1 MSQVRPESLLRVNAV
16 ESPILEVRNLS
27 VYFSKSLGFLD
38 RIGRTTKAV
47 DGVSLELGELDVLC
61 VVGESGSG
69 KTTLGRTIAA
79 LTRPTSGEVLYQG
92 TNISKLRGKALRKYR
107 KDVQMVFQDPFASLN
122 PREDVQTIISMPM
135 IKLTGEKDGQ
145 KLSEACIDLLE
156 DVGLQSDVLHKL
168 PHQLSG
174 GERQRISIARALA
187 SQPKILIADEPVSML
202 DASLRLNFLALFN
215 RLMNEHK
222 MSILLITHDLAT
234 AKVMGGR
241 TAVMYLGKLVELG
254 PTADILSEPH
264 HPYSELLLSASPRM
278 RADELA
284 GEVTTIEKSEK
295 VTKGCVFRP
304 RCKYATSVC
313 AETEP
318 PLESKSED
326 HLAAC
331 HNWINR
337 GN

>member
-1 MSQVRPESLLRVNAV
+1 MEP
-16 ESPILEVRNLS
+16 PILEVRNLS
-27 VYFSKSLGFLD
+27 VHFSKSLGFLS
-38 RIGRTTKAV
+38 RVGRTTKAV
-47 DGVSLELGELDVLC
+47 DNVSLQMGELDVLC

-79 LTRPTSGEVLYQG
+79 LTRPTSGSVLYKG
-92 TNISKLRGKALRKYR
+92 KEVTKMRGSALRTYR
-107 KDVQMVFQDPFASLN
+107 KEVQMVFQDPFASLN
-122 PREDVQTIISMPM
+122 PRQDAYTILSMPM
-135 IKLTGEKDGQ
+135 VRLTGEKNKE
-145 KLSEACIDLLE
+145 KLHEDCISLLQ
-156 DVGLQSDVLHKL
+156 DVGLQSDVLNKL

-187 SQPKILIADEPVSML
+187 SHPKILIADEPVSML
-202 DASLRLNFLALFN
+202 DASLRLNFLSLFN

-241 TAVMYLGKLVELG
+241 TAVMYLGKLVEFG
-254 PTADILSEPH
+254 PTSDILSEPH
-264 HPYSELLLSASPRM
+264 HPYAELLMEASPRM
-278 RADELA
+278 KDVATE
-284 GEVTTIEKSEK
+284 EMTTIEKSEK
-295 VTKGCVFRP
+295 VTKGCVYRP
-304 RCKYATSVC
+304 RCKYATGVC

-318 PLESKSED
+318 PLEVKTED

-337 GN
+337 RG

>member
-1 MSQVRPESLLRVNAV
+1 MSASAMEPPL
-16 ESPILEVRNLS
+16 LEVRNLS
-27 VYFSKSLGFLD
+27 VHFTKSLGFLS

-47 DGVSLELGELDVLC
+47 DDVSLQMGELDVLC

-79 LTRPTSGEVLYQG
+79 LTHPTSGDVLYRG
-92 TNISKLRGKALRKYR
+92 TSVPKLRGEALRRYR

-122 PREDVQTIISMPM
+122 PRDDVQAILTMPM
-135 IKLTGEKDGQ
+135 VRLAGEKDKD
-145 KLSEACIDLLE
+145 KLTERCISLLQ
-156 DVGLQSDVLHKL
+156 DVGLQSDVLRKL

-187 SQPKILIADEPVSML
+187 SNPKILIADEPVSML
-202 DASLRLNFLALFN
+202 DASLRMNFLALFN
-215 RLMNEHK
+215 QLMNEHK

-264 HPYSELLLSASPRM
+264 HPYAELLLESSPRM
-278 RADELA
+278 KDDASA
-284 GEVTTIEKSEK
+284 GEIAAIEKSEK
-295 VTKGCVFRP
+295 VAKGCVFRP
-304 RCKYATSVC
+304 RCKYATGIC

-318 PLESKSED
+318 PLEAKSEE

-337 GN
+337 GD

>member
-1 MSQVRPESLLRVNAV
+1 MDSPLLD
-16 ESPILEVRNLS
+16 VRNLS
-27 VYFSKSLGFLD
+27 VHFTKSLGFLN

-47 DGVSLELGELDVLC
+47 DDVNLQMGELDILC

-79 LTRPTSGEVLYQG
+79 LTRPTSGEVLYRG
-92 TNISKLRGKALRKYR
+92 TNVSKLRGEALRKYR
-107 KDVQMVFQDPFASLN
+107 KEVQMVFQDPFASLN
-122 PREDVQTIISMPM
+122 PRDDVQAILTMPM
-135 IKLTGEKDGQ
+135 VRLAGEKDKGR
-145 KLSEACIDLLE
+145 LTEDCISLLQ
-156 DVGLQSDVLHKL
+156 DVGLQSDILRKL

-187 SQPKILIADEPVSML
+187 SHPKILIADEPVSML
-202 DASLRLNFLALFN
+202 DASLRMNFLALFN

-241 TAVMYLGKLVELG
+241 TAVMYLGKLVEMG
-254 PTADILSEPH
+254 PTSDILSEPH
-264 HPYSELLLSASPRM
+264 HPYAELLLESSPRM
-278 RADELA
+278 RDDTTS
-284 GEVTTIEKSEK
+284 GEVTSIEKSEK

-318 PLESKSED
+318 PLEAKTPY

>member
-1 MSQVRPESLLRVNAV
+1 MDN
-16 ESPILEVRNLS
+16 PILEVKNLS
-27 VYFSKSLGFLD
+27 VHFSKSLGFLS
-38 RIGRTTKAV
+38 RVGRTTKAV
-47 DGVSLELGELDVLC
+47 DKVNLQLGELEVLC
-61 VVGESGSG
+61 LVGESGSG

-79 LTRPTSGEVLYQG
+79 LTRPTSGRVLY
-92 TNISKLRGKALRKYR
+92 RGKDVSRMRGSALRNYR

-122 PREDVQTIISMPM
+122 PRDDAYTILSMPM
-135 IKLTGEKDGQ
+135 IRLTGEKSKE
-145 KLSEACIDLLE
+145 KLREDCIALLQ
-156 DVGLQSDVLHKL
+156 DVGLQSDILHKL

-187 SQPKILIADEPVSML
+187 SHPKILIADEPVSML
-202 DASLRLNFLALFN
+202 DASLRLNFLSLFN
-215 RLMNEHK
+215 RLMQEHS

-264 HPYSELLLSASPRM
+264 HPYAELLMKASPRM
-278 RADELA
+278 KDVVTE
-284 GEVTTIEKSEK
+284 EMTTIEKSEM

-304 RCKYATSVC
+304 RCKYATEVC
-313 AETEP
+313 AQTEP
-318 PLESKSED
+318 PLEVKTED

>member
-1 MSQVRPESLLRVNAV
+1 LSVPAMDNPV
-16 ESPILEVRNLS
+16 LEVRNLS
-27 VYFSKSLGFLD
+27 VHFSKSLGFLN
-38 RIGRTTKAV
+38 RVGRTTKAV
-47 DGVSLELGELDVLC
+47 DKVNLQLGELEVLC

-79 LTRPTSGEVLYQG
+79 LTRPTSGKVLYRG
-92 TNISKLRGKALRKYR
+92 KDVTKMRGKALRNYR

-122 PREDVQTIISMPM
+122 PRDDAYTILSMPM
-135 IKLTGEKDGQ
+135 IRLTGEKNKA
-145 KLSEACIDLLE
+145 KLGEDCIALLQ

-187 SQPKILIADEPVSML
+187 SHPKILIADEPVSML
-202 DASLRLNFLALFN
+202 DASLRLNFLSLFN
-215 RLMNEHK
+215 RLMQEHS

-264 HPYSELLLSASPRM
+264 HPYAELLMEASPRM
-278 RADELA
+278 KDVATE
-284 GEVTTIEKSEK
+284 EMTTIEKSEK

-304 RCKYATSVC
+304 RCKYATEVC

-318 PLESKSED
+318 PLEAKTED

>member
-1 MSQVRPESLLRVNAV
+1 MSVDPMAPPL
-16 ESPILEVRNLS
+16 LEVKNLS
-27 VYFSKSLGFLD
+27 VHFSKSLGFLD
-38 RIGRTTKAV
+38 RVGRTTKAV
-47 DGVSLELGELDVLC
+47 DGVNLQLGELDVLC

-79 LTRPTSGEVLYQG
+79 LTRPTSGNVLYRG
-92 TNISKLRGKALRKYR
+92 TDVTKMRGAQLRGYR

-122 PREDVQTIISMPM
+122 PREDIYTILSMPM
-135 IKLTGEKDGQ
+135 IKLTGEKDRK
-145 KLSEACIDLLE
+145 KLREACVALLQ
-156 DVGLQSDVLHKL
+156 DVGLQEDVLNKL

-174 GERQRISIARALA
+174 GERQRISIGRALA
-187 SQPKILIADEPVSML
+187 SHPKVLIADEPVSML
-202 DASLRLNFLALFN
+202 DASLRLNFLSLFN
-215 RLMNEHK
+215 RLMKEHN

-264 HPYSELLLSASPRM
+264 HPYAELLLAASPRM
-278 RADELA
+278 KEDAAA
-284 GEVTTIEKSEK
+284 GEVAPMEKSEK

-313 AETEP
+313 AEADP
-318 PLESKSED
+318 PLEPKTEE
-326 HLAAC
+326 HFAAC

-337 GN
+337 AN